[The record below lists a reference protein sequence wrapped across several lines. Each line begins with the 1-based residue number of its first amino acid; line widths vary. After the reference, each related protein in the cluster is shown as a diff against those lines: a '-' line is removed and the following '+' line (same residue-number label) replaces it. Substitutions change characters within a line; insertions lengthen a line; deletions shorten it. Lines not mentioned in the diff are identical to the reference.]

1 MPSTRL
7 PSPLGPFPFDV
18 DPWSAL
24 AGAVLVS
31 CVWFGARLV
40 ARRRKGSESASEHVS
55 VAPTAMTSRRESD
68 LSAPPPAATLADTTV
83 DLAQVLVCRFEAD
96 TKLTWFNAAYARL
109 WGRAPEELLGRRWI
123 DLMPEAG
130 RAAARERLALLTP
143 QRPVHVETCAIVG
156 PNGRREL
163 EWVRRALFDAN
174 GALREIVATG
184 SDVTESRRLIAELAD
199 QRQQLEIALDASELG
214 LWDLD
219 VDSGH
224 VHRSRQWHELLGV
237 EVGSVVSTVQGW
249 AERVHPDDLS
259 RVIANTDAN
268 MRGESRA
275 FCVEYR
281 IRHGSG
287 RWVWVEDR
295 GRVVEFHADGR
306 PKRAVGVVSDATERR
321 RIALELED
329 SRAEAVRESE
339 AKGSFLA
346 NMSHEIRTPLT
357 AVLGY
362 AELAQDEIEDPLGD
376 PARVAEQLDA
386 VLRNGRHLQ
395 ELLDGVLDLSKIQA
409 GEAQLVL
416 ERTDVREV
424 ARDAIAML
432 AGRAKQK
439 GLELVFETAGPL
451 PSRVRTDALRVRQ
464 VLVNLLGNALK
475 FTNGGRITVRLRL
488 TQGGGRRLATSMP
501 GELHVE
507 VEDHGVG
514 MDAATLQRVFQP
526 FRQADASTSRRFGGT
541 GLGLTISRHL
551 ARMLGGELDAVS
563 APGEGSTFRLVLP
576 LDLEDLACVEHGN
589 TPPAL
594 PARGRVS
601 VGGGRVLLV
610 EDGADNRRLIGIV
623 LERAGLTV
631 ATAENGR
638 EGVDAVLAA
647 RARGEPF
654 DVVLMDVQMPVL
666 DGYAATRELR
676 EHGVEAPILAL
687 TANAFA
693 EERQRCLEAGC
704 NDHCTKPI
712 QRELFVA
719 TIAKWLA
726 VERARVGAQA

>member
-1 MPSTRL
+1 MPSIHLSST
-7 PSPLGPFPFDV
+7 LGPFPFDV

-24 AGAVLVS
+24 AGALLMS

-40 ARRRKGSESASEHVS
+40 ARLRKGSESDSKNVS
-55 VAPTAMTSRRESD
+55 VAPTAALELRGSD
-68 LSAPPPAATLADTTV
+68 VAATLADITV
-83 DLAQVLVCRFEAD
+83 DLAEVLVCRFEAD
-96 TKLTWFNAAYARL
+96 TKLTWFNSAYAQL
-109 WGRAPEELLGRRWI
+109 WGRTPAELLGRRWI

-130 RAAARERLALLTP
+130 RAAARAQLALLTP
-143 QRPVHVETCAIVG
+143 QRPVHVETCTIVG
-156 PNGRREL
+156 PNGPREL
-163 EWVRRALFDAN
+163 EWVRRALFDTK
-174 GALREIVATG
+174 GALREVVATG

-199 QRQQLEIALDASELG
+199 HRQSLEIALDAGELG

-237 EVGSVVSTVQGW
+237 EVGSVAPTMQGW
-249 AERVHPDDLS
+249 AERVHPDDLA
-259 RVIANTDAN
+259 RVVANTDAN

-362 AELAQDEIEDPLGD
+362 AELAQDELEDPLGD
-376 PARVAEQLDA
+376 PARVAEHLDA
-386 VLRNGRHLQ
+386 VLRNGRHLL

-416 ERTDVREV
+416 ERADVREI

-432 AGRAKQK
+432 AGRAKQE
-439 GLELVFETAGPL
+439 GLDLVFETAGPVPAL
-451 PSRVRTDALRVRQ
+451 VRTDALRVRQ
-464 VLVNLLGNALK
+464 VLVNLIGNALK
-475 FTNGGRITVRLRL
+475 FTNSGRIAVRLRL
-488 TQGGGRRLATSMP
+488 AQGGGRRLATSLP
-501 GELHVE
+501 GELHIE

-563 APGEGSTFRLVLP
+563 APGEGSTFRLILP
-576 LDLEDLACVEHGN
+576 LDLEDLAHVEHER
-589 TPPAL
+589 TAPAL
-594 PARGRVS
+594 PTRGRVS

-647 RARGEPF
+647 RARSEPF
-654 DVVLMDVQMPVL
+654 DLVLMDVQMPVL

-712 QRELFVA
+712 QRELLIA

-726 VERARVGAQA
+726 VERERVGAQR